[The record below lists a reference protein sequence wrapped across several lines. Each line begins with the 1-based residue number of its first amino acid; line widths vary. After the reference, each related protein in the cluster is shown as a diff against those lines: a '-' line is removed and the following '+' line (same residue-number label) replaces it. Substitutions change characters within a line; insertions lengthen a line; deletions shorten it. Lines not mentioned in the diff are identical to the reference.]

1 MVIEKYKALETMS
14 VLIDLFVK
22 KHGKVKNLDYVVGQV
37 CLVLYKNKHFHKI

>member
-1 MVIEKYKALETMS
+1 MS

-37 CLVLYKNKHFHKI
+37 CLVLYKNKHFHKIWDEKCQNPVF